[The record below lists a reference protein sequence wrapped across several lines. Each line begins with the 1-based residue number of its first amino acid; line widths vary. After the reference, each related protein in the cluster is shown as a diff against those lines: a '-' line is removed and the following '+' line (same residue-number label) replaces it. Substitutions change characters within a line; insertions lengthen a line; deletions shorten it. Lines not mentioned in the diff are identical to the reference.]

1 MPVYARPVPVPF
13 RGHLP
18 NRPRSACLLAMLGP
32 ALLLLS
38 GCGDGERVVRADR
51 PPAGAARTLPVLHAS
66 PPPPVHVQ
74 QLPGVEGVIGADA
87 AALIRLFG
95 KPRLDE
101 REGDARKLQFA
112 GTPCVLDIYL
122 YPLSQGRAP
131 VASFVSTRR
140 GGDGR
145 EVDRAAC
152 IALLRRR

>member
-1 MPVYARPVPVPF
+1 MHFQTRLVPVPF
-13 RGHLP
+13 CGHLP
-18 NRPRSACLLAMLGP
+18 NRPRRGGRFAALGS

-38 GCGDGERVVRADR
+38 GCGNGEKVARAGGQA
-51 PPAGAARTLPVLHAS
+51 PVATRTLPVLHAT
-66 PPPPVHVQ
+66 PPPLHVQ

-95 KPRLDE
+95 KPRLDA

-112 GTPCVLDIYL
+112 GTPCVLDVYL
-122 YPLSQGRAP
+122 YPLSPGHAP

-140 GGDGR
+140 AGDGR

>member
-1 MPVYARPVPVPF
+1 MYFQTRLVPVPF

-18 NRPRSACLLAMLGP
+18 NRPRRGGWFAALGS

-38 GCGDGERVVRADR
+38 GCGNGEKVARAGGQ
-51 PPAGAARTLPVLHAS
+51 ASVATRTLPVLHAT

-95 KPRLDE
+95 RPRLDA

-112 GTPCVLDIYL
+112 GTPCVLDVYL
-122 YPLSQGRAP
+122 YPLAPGSVPQATYVEARRA
-131 VASFVSTRR
+131 T
-140 GGDGR
+140 DGR
-145 EVDRAAC
+145 DVDRIACVAA
-152 IALLRRR
+152 LRRR